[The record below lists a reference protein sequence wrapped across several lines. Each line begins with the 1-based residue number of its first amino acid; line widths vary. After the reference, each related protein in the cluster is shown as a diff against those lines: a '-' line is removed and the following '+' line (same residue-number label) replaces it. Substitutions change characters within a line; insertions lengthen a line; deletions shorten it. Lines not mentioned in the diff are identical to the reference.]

1 MGGEEGYVRYFGFIS
16 LFTFSMLLLV
26 LSPNYFQ
33 TYIGWE
39 LVGVCSYLLIGHY
52 FKRPAAAAAAKKAF
66 IVTPFG
72 DFPFLAGIRYISFRF
87 HAHLSG
93 GASDLPFYALKP
105 LYAWGLV

>member
-1 MGGEEGYVRYFGFIS
+1 MRGEEGYVRYFGFIS

-52 FKRPAAAAAAKKAF
+52 FKRPSAAAAAKKAF
-66 IVTPFG
+66 IVTRFG
-72 DFPFLAGIRYISFRF
+72 DFPSW
-87 HAHLSG
+87 SG
-93 GASDLPFYALKP
+93 SATSSSGSTGTCQGAPPTST
-105 LYAWGLV
+105 